1 MSERRFILRNEF
13 VRTNVLGYLAKLPF
27 DMEIIIRPWVE
38 KRSHVANARLWA
50 LHTKAAEVTGYSPEE
65 MHEHALCRHF
75 GFTEREVRD
84 PFTGE
89 IVVKRI
95 PNERS
100 STKDKKKFG
109 QFMEA
114 TEAWYIQDFGV
125 WLDQEAA

>member
-1 MSERRFILRNEF
+1 MTERRFVIRSDW
-13 VRTNVLGYLAKLPF
+13 VRTNVRAWLDKVPLDTEVIFRPF
-27 DMEIIIRPWVE
+27 VE

-89 IVVKRI
+89 IQTKRT
-95 PNERS
+95 PNKRS
-100 STKDKKKFG
+100 SQRDKREFG